1 MALSAITVSAGLASL
16 TYSYLK
22 QDTL

>member
-22 QDTL
+22 EDTS